1 MTRKQQRIYAICVIV
16 LGVTL
21 ATALAMTALRQNIT
35 FFYSPS
41 DILSGTSELPKD
53 KNFRLGGLVKPGSIT
68 RTGMNLNFTVTD
80 NLHEISVTYEGIVP
94 SLFAEGQGVVATG
107 RMGSEGIFI
116 ASQLLAKHDENY
128 MPPEV
133 ARSLKPVP
141 AELAD

>member
-16 LGVTL
+16 VGVTL

>member
-16 LGVTL
+16 VGVTL

-41 DILSGTSELPKD
+41 DILSGTSELPKY